1 MFENWHWIYLWGIL
15 AVANYVFWIAKSLFD
30 GPDRF
35 RHGEIAKKATRQAMT
50 VNQAKLVNANANT
63 GEVTVSGKGVKFS
76 ARTAKA
82 TLAV

>member
-1 MFENWHWIYLWGIL
+1 MIFTQCFVMNK
-15 AVANYVFWIAKSLFD
+15 AKKFSYD

-35 RHGEIAKKATRQAMT
+35 RHGEIMKEATRQAMT
-50 VNQAKLVNANANT
+50 VNQANLVNAKAST

-82 TLAV
+82 SFAV

>member
-1 MFENWHWIYLWGIL
+1 MGETW
-15 AVANYVFWIAKSLFD
+15 
-30 GPDRF
+30 F
-35 RHGEIAKKATRQAMT
+35 RQREIVETATREAMD
-50 VNQAKLVNANANT
+50 VIQAKNVNAKTST